1 MDIFYIIVLTVATI
15 ILILMLTYI
24 GIQMRNKTGTS
35 GTYPPVATMC
45 PDYWQVAN
53 DGISCNI
60 PASKNSKNAGT
71 LYNGDAL
78 LITTSTTPGYNSGNV
93 TINFTDKGWTSTTG
107 KTSVCAQ
114 KQWASTNNLMWDG
127 VSNYN
132 GC

>member
-45 PDYWQVAN
+45 PDYWTVDN
-53 DGISCNI
+53 DGISCKI
-60 PASKNSKNAGT
+60 PDPSNKNAGT
-71 LYNGDAL
+71 LYKDKAL
-78 LITTSTTPGYNSGNV
+78 LITTSTTPGYNSVNT
-93 TINFTDKGWTSTTG
+93 TIDFTDKGWTSTTG

-114 KQWASTNNLMWDG
+114 KQWASTNNVMWDG

>member
-45 PDYWQVAN
+45 PDYWTVGS
-53 DGISCNI
+53 DGVSCVI
-60 PASKNSKNAGT
+60 PSSSTSKNAGT
-71 LYNGDAL
+71 LYNTGNVL
-78 LITTSTTPGYNSGNV
+78 QITSTTTPGYNSGNV
-93 TINFTDKGWTSTTG
+93 TINFTDKGWSSTG
-107 KTSVCAQ
+107 KTSACAQ
-114 KQWASTNNLMWDG
+114 KQWSSTNSIVWDG